1 MRLRNWPNVSRLGR
15 RPRKQPRSL
24 TKLQRPSMGH
34 QKSKPKKTSHA
45 TKHKTKKRNRSATI
59 RKKAAGK
66 ARKASQRKQSS
77 QNKDSHGKKEKS
89 SKEKSSKDGK
99 DKKTNNVPLENGSY
113 IRNGKPYGRPTL
125 TGKKKLEFEQ
135 EVYNRQAKDGVLIAR
150 NTKQVIHWKP
160 G

>member
-1 MRLRNWPNVSRLGR
+1 
-15 RPRKQPRSL
+15 
-24 TKLQRPSMGH
+24 MGH
-34 QKSKPKKTSHA
+34 QKSKPQKTSHA
-45 TKHKTKKRNRSATI
+45 TKHKTKKHNRRATI

-135 EVYNRQAKDGVLIAR
+135 EVYNRQAKDGVLIDR

>member
-1 MRLRNWPNVSRLGR
+1 MTI
-15 RPRKQPRSL
+15 QD
-24 TKLQRPSMGH
+24 QEAQ
-34 QKSKPKKTSHA
+34 QKRYNK
-45 TKHKTKKRNRSATI
+45 
-59 RKKAAGK
+59 KKAAGK

-125 TGKKKLEFEQ
+125 TGKKKLEFER
-135 EVYNRQAKDGVLIAR
+135 EVYNRQAKDGVLIDR

>member
-34 QKSKPKKTSHA
+34 QKSKPQKTSHA
-45 TKHKTKKRNRSATI
+45 TKHKTKKHNRSATI

-135 EVYNRQAKDGVLIAR
+135 EVYNRQAKDGVLIDR

>member
-1 MRLRNWPNVSRLGR
+1 
-15 RPRKQPRSL
+15 
-24 TKLQRPSMGH
+24 MGH

-45 TKHKTKKRNRSATI
+45 TKYKTKKHNRSATI
-59 RKKAAGK
+59 RKKLR
-66 ARKASQRKQSS
+66 ARQEKASQRKQSS

-125 TGKKKLEFEQ
+125 TGKKKLEFER
-135 EVYNRQAKDGVLIAR
+135 EVYNRQAKDGVLIDR
-150 NTKQVIHWKP
+150 NTKQLIHWKLGLTP
-160 G
+160 KRKGRFRTSTG